1 MCDWNKIK
9 KHLISND
16 KIMTELIELYGRPT
30 LIDSLI
36 PESNLFDSLVN
47 SIISQQLSVKVVR
60 NIKDRLYKF
69 GGVEKFNP
77 EMFIKSSYEELR
89 SCGLSKAK
97 CDYTKGLAY
106 QLKKSPE
113 FLNLMVNKTD
123 EKVITDLI
131 EIKGVGLWTAQMF
144 LLFALKRLDVF
155 SSKDAGLMRG
165 VRVTYFGGILPG
177 AEDLEKVTNR
187 WKPYR
192 TIGSWY
198 MWQVANAQPSITSKP
213 NRNA

>member
-1 MCDWNKIK
+1 MDCAN
-9 KHLISND
+9 
-16 KIMTELIELYGRPT
+16 
-30 LIDSLI
+30 
-36 PESNLFDSLVN
+36 V
-47 SIISQQLSVKVVR
+47 
-60 NIKDRLYKF
+60 
-69 GGVEKFNP
+69 
-77 EMFIKSSYEELR
+77 
-89 SCGLSKAK
+89 
-97 CDYTKGLAY
+97 
-106 QLKKSPE
+106 
-113 FLNLMVNKTD
+113 
-123 EKVITDLI
+123 
-131 EIKGVGLWTAQMF
+131 

-213 NRNA
+213 NRNAQFPNWTISLGNPIKNSIPFWVTLN

>member
-1 MCDWNKIK
+1 MGDWGKIK
-9 KHLISND
+9 KYLISND
-16 KIMTELIELYGRPT
+16 KIMEELIDLYGKPT

-36 PESNLFDSLVN
+36 PESNLFDSLIN
-47 SIISQQLSVKVVR
+47 SIVSQQLSVKVAR

-69 GGVEKFNP
+69 GGVEKFKP

-106 QLKKSPE
+106 QLKKSPQ
-113 FLNLMVNKTD
+113 FLNLMVNETD
-123 EKVITDLI
+123 EKVIMDLT
-131 EIKGVGLWTAQMF
+131 EIKGIGLWTAQMF

-155 SSKDAGLMRG
+155 SPKDAGLMRG
-165 VRVTYFGGILPG
+165 VRVTYFGGILPSMD
-177 AEDLEKVTNR
+177 DLEKVTDR

-192 TIGSWY
+192 TVGSWY
-198 MWQVANAQPSITSKP
+198 MWQVANAQPSITNKS
-213 NRNA
+213 NRKS